1 MIKYAVPGETKFIKF
16 PPSRARED
24 VKCPGYAR
32 GGGMFNL
39 RFDWYITFEYAVR
52 LKDGKTLQKKQAGK
66 DNSLDDGAF
75 RGVNKR

>member
-1 MIKYAVPGETKFIKF
+1 MPG
-16 PPSRARED
+16 
-24 VKCPGYAR
+24 

-66 DNSLDDGAF
+66 DNSVDDGAF

>member
-1 MIKYAVPGETKFIKF
+1 MIKYPVPGKTKFIKF

-32 GGGMFNL
+32 GMFKL
-39 RFDWYITFEYAVR
+39 RFDWYITFENAVI
-52 LKDGKTLQKKQAGK
+52 LKDGKTLQKKQAGE